1 MAGLDVKEWNSVA
14 QIMALT
20 WLLGLDGFFHVLE
33 ELLVEM
39 SVDISRLK
47 LLLSGDVEQNPGPMQ
62 VCMMV
67 GPVFVV
73 LIIQGNFRV
82 IETGQ
87 VLTKYGMMHNNPWYL
102 ISSLPFH
109 CNYVYCLHRRQ
120 FCMTH

>member
-62 VCMMV
+62 VCIV
-67 GPVFVV
+67 SCDVFRSV
-73 LIIQGNFRV
+73 
-82 IETGQ
+82 
-87 VLTKYGMMHNNPWYL
+87 
-102 ISSLPFH
+102 FH
-109 CNYVYCLHRRQ
+109 LQQ
-120 FCMTH
+120 FS